1 MVGSGWSFGHGS
13 RFQMPK
19 PTHGPSEAV
28 GPGRHYPA
36 ARPGETGERHA
47 IRARRARSWSRER
60 GTLAG
65 RDGAPAGAQY
75 IIQGQRGTLT
85 GEPSD
90 AVTVQFGVGEGAG
103 ATAGGLSLAA

>member
-1 MVGSGWSFGHGS
+1 
-13 RFQMPK
+13 
-19 PTHGPSEAV
+19 
-28 GPGRHYPA
+28 
-36 ARPGETGERHA
+36 
-47 IRARRARSWSRER
+47 
-60 GTLAG
+60 LAG